1 MYSYMNSLYLETLQ
15 SINIMFFVKVNLF
28 RLPFFIQIG
37 VLNQI
42 LTKGV
47 LLSEKSTVELN

>member
-1 MYSYMNSLYLETLQ
+1 
-15 SINIMFFVKVNLF
+15 MFFVKVNLF
-28 RLPFFIQIG
+28 SLPFFIQIV

-47 LLSEKSTVELN
+47 LLSEKSTVEVKELCHEIQPN